1 MIGIVST
8 DKLLGTLRF
17 EFAQVYMAPHAGL
30 CDLDNRNCDIGAMVG
45 HSLAV
50 YQKIGQVNAKLRTAF
65 TLTESFDMLIP
76 DLSSEIIKRCD
87 LNRISIR
94 TFTATLKVS
103 LFHPDTK

>member
-30 CDLDNRNCDIGAMVG
+30 CDLDNRYRYIGAMVG

-50 YQKIGQVNAKLRTAF
+50 YQKIGQVNAKFRAAF
-65 TLTESFDMLIP
+65 AFAKSVDMLIP
-76 DLSSEIIKRCD
+76 DLSSEIINNFFKR
-87 LNRISIR
+87 LNIHCKFSIIIR
-94 TFTATLKVS
+94 KRLYGKT
-103 LFHPDTK
+103 